1 MKNKILSALTF
12 GYSCILFLFTTTYC
26 YSQDNTYVI
35 RESANPCLNVR
46 PEPSTETEAIDCLVP
61 GTKVKVLATVP
72 FWREISYGDG
82 KHGWVAKKFIEPA
95 SNAAP
100 VAPDEIQIPQDAI
113 LTVHFIDVGQGDA
126 IWIQTH
132 DDKIDGNGVFEGHS
146 IIIDGGPYS
155 ADNNN
160 PLRTYI
166 EKVAH
171 HGAPIEAL
179 IVSHP
184 HDDHYSGAEMISR
197 HFVINH
203 YYDPGYPSTSTSY
216 QSFLRGLKGENGKP
230 PKAKK
235 LHIGKSQFSDLNWGA
250 EIKAE
255 VLYSWEGD
263 PHNTLGSGSTEVNNA
278 SIVLRLQYGEHVFLF
293 MGDAEG
299 KSRADNAEIP
309 KYVEKI
315 LLEKTPQKLKS
326 TVLKIAHH
334 GSETSSTFPFI
345 EAVDP
350 EIVVV
355 QSGRKSFGGK
365 YLPDATTLERYCINN
380 PNVKIVRTDQGDEEA
395 EYSIR
400 EAVDDDHIVIK
411 TNGKGKPDVKALN
424 GGQPFEVKPC
434 NNGLSI
440 NTQ

>member
-1 MKNKILSALTF
+1 MIGF
-12 GYSCILFLFTTTYC
+12 RYCIVFACSVVYC
-26 YSQDNTYVI
+26 YSQDADYII
-35 RESANPCLNVR
+35 RASANPCLNVR
-46 PEPSTETEAIDCLVP
+46 PEPSTETEEIDCLVP

-72 FWREISYGDG
+72 FWREISYGNG
-82 KHGWVAKKFIEPA
+82 KRGWVAKKFIEPF
-95 SNAAP
+95 NDINP
-100 VAPDEIQIPQDAI
+100 VAPDEIQIPEDAV

-132 DDKIDGNGVFEGHS
+132 DDKIDGNGIFEGYS

-155 ADNNN
+155 SDNNN
-160 PLRTYI
+160 PLRSYI

-179 IVSHP
+179 IVTHP

-197 HFVINH
+197 HFAVNH
-203 YYDPGYPSTSTSY
+203 YYDPGYPTTSTSY
-216 QSFLRGLKGENGKP
+216 QSFINGLKGGNGKP

-235 LHIGKSQFSDLNWGA
+235 LHIGKSQFDNLNWGA

-255 VLYSWEGD
+255 ILYSWEGD
-263 PHNTLGSGSTEVNNA
+263 PQNTLGSGSTEVNNA

-299 KSRADNAEIP
+299 KSRTDNADTP
-309 KYVEKI
+309 KYVEKV
-315 LLEKTPQKLKS
+315 LLETVPEKLKS

-334 GSETSSTFPFI
+334 GSETSSTIPFI

-350 EIVVV
+350 DIVVV
-355 QSGRKSFGGK
+355 QSGRKSFAGR
-365 YLPDATTLERYCINN
+365 YLPDATTLERYCTNN

-395 EYSIR
+395 GYTIR
-400 EAVDDDHIVIK
+400 EAVDEDHIVIK
-411 TNGKGKPDVKALN
+411 TNGKGKPTINALS
-424 GGQPFEVKPC
+424 GGQPFMVKPC
-434 NNGLSI
+434 SNGISM
-440 NTQ
+440 NSQ